1 MTSTTDDLG
10 TVVIAFAWRPGVDG
24 ATGLPSDAVGS
35 LGPDKTPE
43 LDEQE
48 AVLLASA
55 RLLLAPRSGSPPR
68 RAQRCCKGTNS
79 RASMTVAR
87 SSAIPRTQVSRL
99 RSDGPLVFAKLAHPG
114 VDARWIVPGRRSGA

>member
-55 RLLLAPRSGSPPR
+55 RLLLAPEGPEVR
-68 RAQRCCKGTNS
+68 RVAHNAAAKERT
-79 RASMTVAR
+79 RA
-87 SSAIPRTQVSRL
+87 
-99 RSDGPLVFAKLAHPG
+99 
-114 VDARWIVPGRRSGA
+114 RR